1 MLYAASRNKQR
12 WIERRQFEKELARFL
27 RHLLA
32 PQLQQEP
39 FLVDYMMPA
48 IMRVIPEPNY
58 E

>member
-12 WIERRQFEKELARFL
+12 WIERRRFEKELARFL

-32 PQLQQEP
+32 PQLHQEP
-39 FLVDYMMPA
+39 LLVDYMMPA